1 MTLSVTFLF
10 LPNANSSFKRN
21 LQILTPWSDI
31 VYHLK
36 ASCVSSFEVNTQ
48 YERTGLKTGNEK
60 NYKKTKKIY
69 QIPFAEGLLCTHLLY
84 AIFWGYRCTVY
95 LFNLKSM
102 CSKIEEIKIKI

>member
-1 MTLSVTFLF
+1 M
-10 LPNANSSFKRN
+10 
-21 LQILTPWSDI
+21 
-31 VYHLK
+31 
-36 ASCVSSFEVNTQ
+36 
-48 YERTGLKTGNEK
+48 
-60 NYKKTKKIY
+60 KKTQKIY